1 MVASPEV
8 PFVHGMDFRVGVDT
22 ASGGAR
28 NAAATG
34 APSAVPGAGGS
45 TISFFM
51 EQVETVEDLMTSLGI
66 SAKASGGIGLFSASA
81 RFNFAQSC
89 KVHSSSVFLI
99 VSVQVTEAFQSI
111 AQPGIDPGAAD
122 LIANG
127 KMDRFREEFGDMF
140 VRGILSGGQFYGVV
154 EVLTRDQAD
163 ARSISAGLTASY
175 AAFGASGTFDKA
187 FSDTVS
193 SHRTKVTCF
202 VEGGQN
208 RQLPTTITTMTDR
221 AINFPNELAG
231 NAVPYLALL
240 DDYGVLP
247 LPQPPNFIDLQQQKD
262 VLTECARLRNLHQQ
276 WLNDLDYIGGHASE
290 FVDPDNAQL
299 DQLRI
304 DINTDLNTISAAASQ
319 AISEPKSAQLPVGL
333 RVTAPQFPARKEAT
347 GDGLPLTIAATPAS
361 MTEFPRLV
369 RDVLPDTYQATVT
382 LNAAFGDFTDES
394 LRHAGI
400 ALLDTSA
407 NHYSGISKRVDAK
420 GPRIGQIHG
429 TPGAAALDPDDSDV
443 PDNIFGP
450 KDYPFDTVHL
460 RISVT
465 KATVTDVEM
474 SSDGVQFISL
484 LGPHGFG
491 FGPGFVPP
499 ETKLILFAFSQ
510 DATGFAAHFSEPEIS
525 QPAVAGSPQPG

>member
-22 ASGGAR
+22 ASGAAR

-34 APSAVPGAGGS
+34 APSTVPGAGGS

-51 EQVETVEDLMTSLGI
+51 EQVDTVEDLMTSLGI

-122 LIANG
+122 LLANA

-140 VRGILSGGQFYGVV
+140 VRGILSGGQFFGVV
-154 EVLTRDQAD
+154 EVLTRDQSD
-163 ARSISAGLTASY
+163 ARTISAGLSASY

-208 RQLPTTITTMTDR
+208 RQLPTTVTAMTDR

-262 VLTECARLRNLHQQ
+262 VLAECARLRNLHQQ
-276 WLNDLDYIGGHASE
+276 WLNELDYIGGHADE
-290 FVDPDNAQL
+290 FVNPDNAQL
-299 DQLRI
+299 DQLRT
-304 DINTDLNTISAAASQ
+304 DINSDLNVIAAAASQ
-319 AISEPKSAQLPVGL
+319 AINEPKSAQLPVGL
-333 RVTAPQFPARKEAT
+333 RVTAPQFPARVAVSS
-347 GDGLPLTIAATPAS
+347 DGLPLAIAAAPGS
-361 MTEFPRLV
+361 MAEFPRLL
-369 RDVLPDTYQATVT
+369 RDVVPDSYQATIT
-382 LNAAFGDFTDES
+382 LNAAFGDSAIES
-394 LRHAGI
+394 VRHAGF
-400 ALLDTSA
+400 ALLNTA
-407 NHYSGISKRVDAK
+407 TNRYSGLSKRVDAK
-420 GPRIGQIHG
+420 GTRVGQVSG
-429 TPGAAALDPDDSDV
+429 TLGATSLDPDDSDV
-443 PDNIFGP
+443 PDNFGP
-450 KDYPFDTVHL
+450 RDYPFDTVHL
-460 RISVT
+460 RISVI
-465 KATVTDVEM
+465 KSTVVDVEL
-474 SSDGVQFISL
+474 SADGVQFVSL
-484 LGPHGFG
+484 LGPHGGG
-491 FGPGFVPP
+491 FGSGFVPP
-499 ETKLILFAFSQ
+499 PTKLMLFAFSQ
-510 DATGFAAHFSEPEIS
+510 GDTGFVAHFSEPVVSAPETD
-525 QPAVAGSPQPG
+525 VG